1 MQQFLKL
8 KSKYTM
14 AKNQKKL
21 NKKIH
26 KIFMQATQSHQQ
38 GQLSL
43 AKQLYQQTLE
53 IAPNHADSLHLLGL
67 IIADEGNPQQ
77 GLQLITKAIK
87 LHKNFAAYYLNRGLI
102 YKRLQEY
109 ESAISDYQKAIKL
122 EPKSWQAYSNLGDTY
137 LAQEQHDQAIDTYK
151 KVIQLNPVYKNSY
164 HNIANAYLWK
174 KLHHEAIEYYQK
186 TLAIDHQCV
195 ESLNGMGVS
204 LHALEKHDA
213 AINCYKKVLQ
223 INPNCAQAY
232 ANWGLLLTD
241 LNRPQEASEKHKKTI
256 ELEPNSAHFYSNLGI
271 SYKEQNQIDPALK
284 ALQKAVDLD
293 PQDVKARFNLSIT
306 QLVAGDFEHG
316 WINYESRFKLPE
328 RKRGEYHFPQPI
340 WQGEDL
346 SGKTLFIHIEQGLG
360 DTIQFVRYIPLVMQ
374 YGGNI
379 ILESQKELLTLLQ
392 AQFPTITVIPRWNPP
407 AEFDYH
413 IAIMSLPLLF
423 KTTLETIPAAGG
435 YLKNI
440 DPRSTNW
447 VGDDRLEVLLPDNT
461 KHLKVGIV
469 WAGGELHKNN
479 KNRSL
484 SLEVLKPIFNNK
496 NVDFYSLQYGKRA
509 QDLESYGL
517 STQIKDLSPCIN
529 DFADTA
535 AILKKL
541 DILISVDTA
550 VAHLGGALG
559 IPTWILLPY
568 APDFRWL
575 LNTENSP
582 WYNSV
587 RLFRQPKVGDRQS
600 VITQLNIAL
609 KQCTQ
614 GKKNSLFKKL
624 WKIICSK

>member
-1 MQQFLKL
+1 MTK
-8 KSKYTM
+8 KP
-14 AKNQKKL
+14 KKL
-21 NKKIH
+21 HKKAH
-26 KIFMQATQSHQQ
+26 NIFMQATQAHQQ

-77 GLQLITKAIK
+77 GLQLITKAIT

-109 ESAISDYQKAIKL
+109 ESAILDYQKAIKL

-151 KVIQLNPVYKNSY
+151 KVIQLNPAHKNSY

-174 KLHHEAIEYYQK
+174 ELYREAIEYYQQ
-186 TLAIDHQCV
+186 TLTMDNQCV
-195 ESLNGMGVS
+195 ESLNGMGVA
-204 LHALEKHDA
+204 LHALEKHDE
-213 AINCYKKVLQ
+213 AIACYKQVLQ

-241 LNRPQEASEKHKKTI
+241 LNRPQEAEEKHKKAI

-271 SYKEQNQIDPALK
+271 SYKEQNQIDLALK
-284 ALQKAVDLD
+284 NLQKAIDLD

-306 QLVAGDFEHG
+306 QLVAGDFEQG
-316 WINYESRFKLPE
+316 WINYESRFNLPE
-328 RKRGEYHFPQPI
+328 RKRGEYHFSQPV
-340 WQGEDL
+340 WQGENL
-346 SGKTLFIHIEQGLG
+346 AGKTLFIHVEQGLG
-360 DTIQFVRYIPLVMQ
+360 DTIQFVRYIPLIMQ

-392 AQFPTITVIPRWNPP
+392 AQFPTITVILRWNPP

-423 KTTLETIPAAGG
+423 KTTLETIPAADG

-440 DPRSTNW
+440 KQTLIKDI
-447 VGDDRLEVLLPDNT
+447 PDNT
-461 KHLKVGIV
+461 KRLKVGIV
-469 WAGGELHKNN
+469 WTGGEAHKNN
-479 KNRSL
+479 KNRSMT
-484 SLEVLKPIFNNK
+484 LETLKPIFNKKNNK
-496 NVDFYSLQYGKRA
+496 NIEFYSLQYGKRV
-509 QDLESYGL
+509 QDLELCGL
-517 STQIKDLSPCIN
+517 SDQIKDLSPYIN
-529 DFADTA
+529 NFTDTA

-541 DILISVDTA
+541 DLLISVDTS

-559 IPTWILLPY
+559 KPTWILLPY

-575 LNTENSP
+575 LNTEDSP
-582 WYNSV
+582 WYNSI
-587 RLFRQPKVGDRQS
+587 RLFRQSKAGDWES
-600 VITQLNIAL
+600 VIMQLNTSL
-609 KQCTQ
+609 KQH
-614 GKKNSLFKKL
+614 KKNSFFKKL
-624 WKIICSK
+624 YKKLGAIICLK